1 MLGAD
6 VHTADQQR
14 GRAAQ
19 RLGMSGDRRRTRTA
33 SHWGSYWIT
42 TAEDEVVGVDPVE
55 HDPDPSPIGANFRGT
70 LRGRTRITRPAVRE
84 GWLRHGPGAAGR
96 GSDGYVE
103 VSWDEVTALIAS
115 EVDRVRTSH
124 GNSAIYGSSY
134 GWGSAGRFHHAQSQ
148 LHRFLN
154 TAGGYTR
161 SVTNYS
167 FAAEAVLLPH
177 VVGDRDWLVA
187 HAPRWSQVAE
197 AGQYVLA
204 FGGLPRSSTQVN
216 SGGVG
221 AHVNTDWQRRCAAA
235 GVQFTIVAP
244 SRSDTAEGVASEWV
258 PARPGTDV
266 ALMLALCHELLVT
279 DRYDRDFVQR
289 CCVGFEQV
297 RAYLLGAR
305 DGVPKSAGWAADICD
320 LPVETITTIADRI
333 ATLRT
338 LVTTTWSMQR
348 QHHGEMSYW
357 AAITL
362 AAMSGSM
369 GRPGGGFSP
378 GVSSMHSA
386 HVDRAVSALA
396 ALPQGHNPVPDFIPV
411 ARVSDM
417 LLTPGAEFD
426 FDGGRYRYP
435 DIRLVYWAGG
445 NPFHH
450 HQDLNKL
457 LRAWQAPETVIVHEP
472 YWNAMAKH
480 ADIVVPVATALERED
495 IACGTGDRWVTYS
508 EPAAQPPPGIR
519 TDYEVFSAVA
529 AHLGLAEEFT
539 EGRDA
544 AAWVRELY
552 QRSIARSADL
562 GLALPPWEELVSA
575 GAVELALDWEEPVA
589 FSALRA
595 DPAAHPLAT
604 PSGKVELYSATI
616 AGFGYDDCPGQA
628 TWLEPAEW
636 LGAEPAPGYR
646 LHLLSP
652 QPAGKL
658 HSQLDHG
665 AESRR
670 HKVAGRTAVELN
682 PRDARER
689 GLAEGEV
696 VEVYNDRGRC
706 LAGVRLNPDL
716 RPGVA
721 QLPTGSWYD
730 PLVPG
735 QVGTLD
741 KHGHANLL
749 TSDRGTS
756 RLAQGPTAHTCLV
769 EVRRWDGEVPP
780 VTAHEPPVLVS
791 R

>member
-1 MLGAD
+1 
-6 VHTADQQR
+6 
-14 GRAAQ
+14 
-19 RLGMSGDRRRTRTA
+19 MSRPTRTA
-33 SHWGSYWIT
+33 SHWGSYWVT
-42 TAEDEVVGVDPVE
+42 TDGGEVTAVDPVTE
-55 HDPDPSPIGANFRGT
+55 DPSPSAIGDNFRGT
-70 LRGRTRITRPAVRE
+70 LRGRTRIARPAVRE
-84 GWLRHGPGAAGR
+84 GWLRDGPGAPGR

-103 VSWDEVTALIAS
+103 VAWEKAIALIAA
-115 EVDRVRTSH
+115 EIDRVRTAH

-154 TAGGYTR
+154 TVGGYTR

-177 VVGDRDWLVA
+177 VIGDRDWLVQR
-187 HAPRWSQVAE
+187 APRWSQVE
-197 AGQYVLA
+197 TDGQHVLA
-204 FGGLPRSSTQVN
+204 FGGLPRSTAQVN

-221 AHVNTDWQRRCAAA
+221 AHVSTDWQVRCARA
-235 GVQFTIVAP
+235 GVQFTLVAP
-244 SRSDTAEGVASEWV
+244 SRADSSPDLGAQWL

-266 ALMLALCHELLVT
+266 ALMLGLCHELLVT
-279 DRYDRDFVQR
+279 GRYDRDFLER

-297 RAYLLGAR
+297 RAYLLGEQ
-305 DGVPKSAGWAADICD
+305 DGVAKTAAWAAGICD
-320 LPVETITTIADRI
+320 LPEASIKEVADRV

-338 LVTTTWSMQR
+338 LVTVTWSMQR
-348 QHHGEMSYW
+348 QQHGEMSYW

-386 HVDRAVSALA
+386 HVYRTVSALA
-396 ALPQGHNPVPDFIPV
+396 ALPQGQNPVPDFIPV
-411 ARVSDM
+411 ARLNDM
-417 LLTPGAEFD
+417 LLHPGAEFD

-450 HQDLNKL
+450 HQDLNTL
-457 LRAWQAPETVIVHEP
+457 LRAWQSPETVIVHEP

-480 ADIVVPVATALERED
+480 ADIVIPVATALERED
-495 IACGTGDRWVTYS
+495 IAFGAGDRWVSYC
-508 EPAAQPPPGIR
+508 EPAADPPPGIG
-519 TDYEVFSAVA
+519 TDYVVFAEISAL
-529 AHLGLAEEFT
+529 LGVEEEFT

-544 AAWVRELY
+544 ATWVRELY
-552 QRSIARSADL
+552 RRSIDRCADL
-562 GLALPPWEELVSA
+562 GVHLPPWQDFSSA
-575 GAVELALDWEEPVA
+575 GAVELPLDWDEPVA
-589 FSALRA
+589 FSELRA

-636 LGAEPAPGYR
+636 LGADPIGPYR

-652 QPAGKL
+652 QPAGEL

-665 AESRR
+665 QESRR
-670 HKVAGRTAVELN
+670 HKIHSRTAVEMN
-682 PRDARER
+682 PQDAHER
-689 GLAEGEV
+689 RLSEGDV

-730 PLVPG
+730 PLEPG
-735 QVGTLD
+735 RIGTLD

-749 TSDRGTS
+749 TSDRPTS

-769 EVRRWDGEVPP
+769 EVRRWEVPVP
-780 VTAHEPPVLVS
+780 EVTAHEPPVL
-791 R
+791 RQEEA